1 MSKYEFTID
10 FDPTYETL
18 AYYFTDDENKIVYT
32 IDDEPV
38 GIYNSENE
46 KYPHT
51 FGHTAVVEIEK
62 CDNDFDYNDITSENV
77 NDYDWKIIESC
88 DVCVKSWDCYENED
102 GICMCICYCGDFL
115 KNCRYSCEEFAR
127 RCGR

>member
-51 FGHTAVVEIEK
+51 FGCNAVVEIEK
-62 CDNDFDYNDITSENV
+62 VENDFDYNDITSENV
-77 NDYDWKIIESC
+77 NDYDWKII
-88 DVCVKSWDCYENED
+88 DVCGACIKSIDCYENGMGKCD
-102 GICMCICYCGDFL
+102 CICSKCGDFV
-115 KNCRYSCEEFAR
+115 KNCRYTCN
-127 RCGR
+127 